1 MKSNFSF
8 QIEEITRAV
17 PAELNQELFDQVF
30 GEGAVNNEEEF
41 RNKIKEGIASQFVAD
56 SNYKFLLD
64 VRTYLMNKIGK
75 LEFPDALLK
84 KIMLLN
90 NEDKGESFV
99 EENYEKS
106 IEELTW
112 HLIKEQLVAANEIKV
127 EQEDILNMAKE
138 NTRMQFA
145 QYGMMNLPEE
155 MLENYAKEMLKKKEN
170 IEGLVNRAVE
180 VKLSAA
186 LKAKA
191 ALNNKEVSMEEF
203 NALLK

>member
-1 MKSNFSF
+1 
-8 QIEEITRAV
+8 
-17 PAELNQELFDQVF
+17 
-30 GEGAVNNEEEF
+30 
-41 RNKIKEGIASQFVAD
+41 
-56 SNYKFLLD
+56 
-64 VRTYLMNKIGK
+64 
-75 LEFPDALLK
+75 
-84 KIMLLN
+84 
-90 NEDKGESFV
+90 
-99 EENYEKS
+99 
-106 IEELTW
+106 
-112 HLIKEQLVAANEIKV
+112 LIKEQLVEANGIKV

-180 VKLSAA
+180 VKLAAA

-203 NALLK
+203 NNLLK